1 MIHSDWNSHVSDGSL
16 KWYNCFGM
24 LIDLIKANYMY
35 INDSAF
41 LPESEMSI
49 YIHQNIEEY
58 L

>member
-24 LIDLIKANYMY
+24 LIDLIKADYMY

-49 YIHQNIEEY
+49 YIHQKY
-58 L
+58 